1 MTTQAS
7 KTFTVIEGHIQYAPP
22 ENVEQAYVIV
32 LDVAN
37 RVLRQCRLF
46 SIESLK
52 EENPTIGEIAR
63 RLRVICALMHDLN
76 EIDGFRDVWTVE
88 KAEEYTSHVQAL
100 ADAIDANDVL
110 ELDRQCE
117 LLNGRSFL

>member
-1 MTTQAS
+1 MTQVPP
-7 KTFTVIEGHIQYAPP
+7 TFEVIEGHIKYSPP
-22 ENVEQAYVIV
+22 ESVEQAYVIV

-37 RVLRQCRLF
+37 TVLRQCKLF

-63 RLRVICALMHDLN
+63 RMRVICKLMRDLD
-76 EIDGFRDVWTVE
+76 ETDGLGGQWTVD
-88 KAEEYTSHVQAL
+88 KAHEYADHVQAL
-100 ADAIDANDVL
+100 ADAIEAEDPV

-117 LLNGRSFL
+117 LLNSRSFL

>member
-1 MTTQAS
+1 MTQAPT
-7 KTFTVIEGHIQYAPP
+7 TFAVIDGHIQYATP

-32 LDVAN
+32 VDVAN

-46 SIESLK
+46 SIDGLK

-63 RLRVICALMHDLN
+63 RMRVICKLMRDLD
-76 EIDGFRDVWTVE
+76 ECDGLNGQWTVD
-88 KAEEYTSHVQAL
+88 KAHEYADHVQAL
-100 ADAIDANDVL
+100 ADAIDADDVL

-117 LLNGRSFL
+117 LLNKRSFL

>member
-1 MTTQAS
+1 MTQVPG
-7 KTFTVIEGHIQYAPP
+7 TFAVIDGHIQYAPP

-63 RLRVICALMHDLN
+63 RMRVICKLMRDLD
-76 EIDGFRDVWTVE
+76 ECDGLGDQWTIE
-88 KAEEYTSHVQAL
+88 KAHEYADHVQAL
-100 ADAIDANDVL
+100 ADAIEADDVI

-117 LLNGRSFL
+117 LLNKRSFL